1 MFSGL
6 TRTDGGCARA
16 CLLGERKEGRKEGGR
31 KDLKGRLDLMVF
43 LAEVR
48 TGGREGEGARRR
60 RRDYIVKTAPFSKF
74 NQGWNMEGRKEGRR
88 RRGRARSVQRAR
100 PRERRRGMNDGEK
113 DERENSSAWADRR
126 VVQFRSP
133 LKE

>member
-1 MFSGL
+1 MFVG
-6 TRTDGGCARA
+6 RT
-16 CLLGERKEGRKEGGR
+16 EGRKEGGR

-74 NQGWNMEGRKEGRR
+74 NQGWNMEGRKEGRKE
-88 RRGRARSVQRAR
+88 GARSRSVGAA
-100 PRERRRGMNDGEK
+100 GKAKGEK
-113 DERENSSAWADRR
+113 KRNE
-126 VVQFRSP
+126 
-133 LKE
+133 

>member
-1 MFSGL
+1 MFVG
-6 TRTDGGCARA
+6 RT
-16 CLLGERKEGRKEGGR
+16 EGRKEGGR

-74 NQGWNMEGRKEGRR
+74 NQGWNMEGRKEE
-88 RRGRARSVQRAR
+88 ALSCSVGAA
-100 PRERRRGMNDGEK
+100 GKAKGEK
-113 DERENSSAWADRR
+113 KRNE
-126 VVQFRSP
+126 
-133 LKE
+133 